1 MAWGHARAIENVLEK
16 EPKCTLA
23 LSDKFA
29 KNDNNKLEDVYN
41 YPEFMF
47 IYNNE
52 VLAIYKQDNGLIK
65 PVKVFNNNIEMII
78 NNN

>member
-1 MAWGHARAIENVLEK
+1 M
-16 EPKCTLA
+16 PKVEI
-23 LSDKFA
+23 
-29 KNDNNKLEDVYN
+29 DNELLLKKVMNGNKLEDVYN

-47 IYNNE
+47 IYNND
-52 VLAIYKQDNGLIK
+52 VLAIYKQENGLIK